1 MWDRKELKKRAK
13 AAIKVN
19 YWRCVLVAL
28 LMTAI
33 TAGLL
38 NSARITVNNAADQT
52 SADNSNVNSQ
62 AANSADKQESPESD
76 VNVRLTVDG
85 KEVDPDVLADEVAKR
100 LESMTSDGGTMQIVD
115 DKSEDSG
122 VDVRLTADGKEVDPD
137 AVADE
142 ASKQIGMLADGI
154 AAGLVVLL
162 TVIVGALLM
171 LAMAAAVVNVLVINP
186 LYLGCHYF
194 FLRNSSGDAEF
205 DNLTRGFAPSWWH
218 TVVTMFL
225 TDLFTVL
232 WSLLFIVPGVIKVY
246 SYRLVPY
253 IQAEHPEMKGT
264 EAITLSRKMMNGQ
277 KWNAI
282 VFDLS
287 FLGWEILGKLTF
299 FGVDVLWTRPYKEA
313 ANAELY
319 RAISAAYSQNA

>member
-1 MWDRKELKKRAK
+1 MWDRKELKKRAR

-38 NSARITVNNAADQT
+38 NSARITVNNASDQT
-52 SADNSNVNSQ
+52 SAGNGNVSSQ
-62 AANSADKQESPESD
+62 AANSADKQEPPEGD
-76 VNVRLTVDG
+76 VNVRLTV
-85 KEVDPDVLADEVAKR
+85 
-100 LESMTSDGGTMQIVD
+100 
-115 DKSEDSG
+115 
-122 VDVRLTADGKEVDPD
+122 DGKEVDPD

-277 KWNAI
+277 KWNAF